1 MSREDPEFT
10 EFLHAWGD
18 LMNAVAHARARSTV
32 ADAPKLT
39 LPQALLLETVRAQRR
54 PTVGTIAA
62 AAGIA
67 SPSATR
73 MLQQLE
79 RKGAVRRRRSDED
92 ERITVITLTDEG
104 AVALDECWAGLRAR
118 QHQLFDGVDPA
129 LRPALIELLR
139 SMRDVVDTM

>member
-1 MSREDPEFT
+1 MTRDDSEFT
-10 EFLHAWGD
+10 EFLQAWGD
-18 LMNAVAHARARSTV
+18 LMNAIAHARARSTV

-39 LPQALLLETVRAQRR
+39 LPQALLLQTVRAQER
-54 PTVGTIAA
+54 PTVGAVAA

-79 RKGAVRRRRSDED
+79 RKGMVRRRRSDDD
-92 ERITVITLTDEG
+92 ERITVVTLTEHG
-104 AVALDECWAGLRAR
+104 ETALEQCWSGLHDR
-118 QHQLFDGVDPA
+118 QRHLFTSVDPR

-139 SMRDVVDTM
+139 GMRDVVDTM

>member
-1 MSREDPEFT
+1 MAGEDPEFT
-10 EFLHAWGD
+10 EFLQAWGD
-18 LMNAVAHARARSTV
+18 LMNAIAHARARSTV

-39 LPQALLLETVRAQRR
+39 LPQALLLQTVRAQER

-79 RKGAVRRRRSDED
+79 RKGMVRRRHSDAD
-92 ERITVITLTDEG
+92 ERITVITLTERGDT
-104 AVALDECWAGLRAR
+104 ALEECWAHLRER
-118 QHQLFDGVDPA
+118 QHRLFTDIDPG

-139 SMRDVVDTM
+139 GMRDVVDTM